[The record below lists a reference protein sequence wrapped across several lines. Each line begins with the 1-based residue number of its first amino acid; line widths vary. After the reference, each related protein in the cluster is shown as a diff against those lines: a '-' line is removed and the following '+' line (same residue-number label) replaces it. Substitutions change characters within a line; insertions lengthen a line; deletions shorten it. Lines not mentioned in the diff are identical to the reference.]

1 MSEEVKSTL
10 ELHFYALYDTKDCV
24 YVAPFVSA
32 EQSVLEEIK
41 LVVNDVKSSY
51 YGKEKYYI
59 LYDLGTYNNK
69 NGTVLNLKPVEV
81 CHLDSLIDENIR
93 NVQVCIQTLNYL
105 PKGYFKAPKEMQ
117 ADVQSK
123 IDEAIKFYTKEFI
136 EKPLN
141 KKNNSETISS

>member
-1 MSEEVKSTL
+1 MSEDVKSTL

-32 EQSVLEEIK
+32 KQSVLDDIK

-59 LYDLGTYNNK
+59 LYDLGIYNNK
-69 NGTVLNLKPVEV
+69 NGTVSNKQPVEV

-117 ADVQSK
+117 EEIQAR
-123 IDEAIKFYTKEFI
+123 IDDAIKFYTKEFI
-136 EKPLN
+136 EKPLVQT
-141 KKNNSETISS
+141 NNSGAMS